1 MKNKGYKIL
10 LIISF
15 IFSLFFITSCKNNN
29 IKFDNDID
37 VYTDYSFGK
46 NGIYFACDYDYEEY
60 DDHVLQLYFDLKIG
74 NAKNH
79 KVNLE
84 IKDPIAYGNDTK
96 LEEKVLSSYDHN
108 DKSLTKEFTN
118 KELVLDKK
126 NKANLGIRQ
135 ISFELVIKDGN
146 PECKYRI
153 DFKFNNVNLSVYSYK
168 KDYETSKFMYVH
180 NPSYQR
186 AVLADAEYDMNAVF
200 GYKPSASGSLAQFAG
215 YDWTNEEAVLGYK
228 EERIKYISENDER
241 IKTLENDLRSQNKS
255 IEEIARECSTLRNQ
269 IRLEQY
275 KDDPEGLA
283 LLKERNL
290 SKYGHEEGPLP
301 DELYQK
307 YGSWEMVL
315 EKCYSVNRGM
325 DACCGV
331 YDMYFYLYNDFAY

>member
-15 IFSLFFITSCKNNN
+15 ILVLFSITSCKNKN

-37 VYTDYSFGK
+37 VYTDYSLGK
-46 NGIYFACDYDYEEY
+46 NGIHFGCLYEYEEY
-60 DDHVLQLYFDLKIG
+60 DDHVLSLYFDLEIG
-74 NAKNH
+74 NANNH
-79 KVNLE
+79 KVNIE

-108 DKSLTKEFTN
+108 DKSYTKEFTN
-118 KELVLDKK
+118 KKIVLDKK
-126 NKANLGIRQ
+126 KRANLGIEQ
-135 ISFELVIKDGN
+135 VNFILVIKDGN
-146 PECKYRI
+146 PNCKYRI
-153 DFKFNNVNLSVYSYK
+153 DFKCNNVNLSVYSYK
-168 KDYETSKFMYVH
+168 KDYELSKFTYVH
-180 NPSYQR
+180 NPSYQSK
-186 AVLADAEYDMNAVF
+186 VLDDAEYDSNAVF
-200 GYKPSASGSLAQFAG
+200 GYKPSTTGSLSQFAD

-269 IRLEQY
+269 IRLDQY